1 MGKTIY
7 YLTSDFVAS
16 DDFHDLIA
24 SGNKNN
30 VEVLEKLC
38 DTCDAVKYSSV
49 EEFIDA
55 FNSEYISDLGYLIY
69 I

>member
-1 MGKTIY
+1 MGKTIF

-16 DDFHDLIA
+16 DAFHYLIV

-30 VEVLEKLC
+30 VEVLEELC
-38 DTCDAVKYSSV
+38 SNGDAVKYSSV
-49 EEFIDA
+49 EEFVES

-69 I
+69 V

>member
-1 MGKTIY
+1 MGKTIF

-16 DDFHDLIA
+16 DGFNDLIV

-30 VEVLEKLC
+30 VGVLEELC
-38 DTCDAVKYSSV
+38 NNGDAVKYSSV
-49 EEFIDA
+49 EEFVES

-69 I
+69 V